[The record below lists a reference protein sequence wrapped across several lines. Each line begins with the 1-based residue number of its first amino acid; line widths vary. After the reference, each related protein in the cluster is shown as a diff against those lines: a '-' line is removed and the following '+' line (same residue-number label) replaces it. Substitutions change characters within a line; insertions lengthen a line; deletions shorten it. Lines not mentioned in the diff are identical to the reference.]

1 MEQILSE
8 LNKLP
13 DVAGSCIVAEDGIL
27 VATDFH
33 SEIDAETVGA
43 LMSSIIR
50 ASRQTIDKLDYG
62 DIRSFMLEAEKNK
75 LFFGRCKFGYVVVIT
90 GAEANLGLIR
100 VEIRDRI
107 KELESMTL

>member
-1 MEQILSE
+1 MEQLLAE

-13 DVAGSCIVAEDGIL
+13 DVIGSCIVAEDGIL

-33 SEIDAETVGA
+33 SEIDAETIGA

-50 ASRQTIDKLDYG
+50 ASKQTIDKLDYG

-75 LFFGRCKFGYVVVIT
+75 LFFGRCKFGYLVVIT

-100 VEIRDRI
+100 VEIRDTIRQVEDI
-107 KELESMTL
+107 SL